1 MAGFTNAHE
10 ALILDH
16 VFSGAGTAVAPT
28 NIYVGLYTVAP
39 TADDGTGATEV
50 PSTNAYARVS
60 TGAADWTAA
69 SAGDPTV
76 IDNANAIT
84 FPTASGGNWGTI
96 VAFGLFDA
104 ATAGNL
110 IAFGN
115 LTTSKAVNDGD
126 TAEFAVGALDVKLG
140 DPGDTY

>member
-10 ALILDH
+10 VLILDH
-16 VFSGAGTAVAPT
+16 VFSGAGTSVAPT
-28 NIYVGLYTVAP
+28 NIFVGLYTTAP
-39 TADDGTGATEV
+39 TADDGTGSTEV
-50 PSTNAYARVS
+50 SGNAYARVS
-60 TGAADWTAA
+60 TGAADWNSA

-84 FPTASGGNWGTI
+84 FPTASGGNWGTV

-104 ATAGNL
+104 STAGNL
-110 IAFGN
+110 IAFGT

-126 TAEFAVGALDVKLG
+126 TAEFAAGALDVKLG
-140 DPGDTY
+140 DPGDSY